1 MTMHIESKVTFREG
15 GTVDSHPENTS
26 SPPYQEKKSG
36 RDTPSTP
43 NTVRSELRLG
53 KIHLVDLAGSE
64 RLSETKAEGD
74 KMTETQNI
82 NKSLLAL
89 GEVLHALA
97 LNASIYSKNTRK
109 RSLGEG
115 RTSRDASPSL
125 SRRPSQVGSPS
136 PSEYRPPTVSGEMHV
151 PYLNSKLTHLLK
163 DSLGGNSK
171 TVMIATIACESE
183 QYAHI
188 LHSLNYASRAMK
200 VRNLVHPVRVEIAE
214 NELTSDLSNERDVI
228 K

>member
-1 MTMHIESKVTFREG
+1 MCLYADFLSWWRIYNTEKTESNTYPIC
-15 GTVDSHPENTS
+15 TSLHPLCI
-26 SPPYQEKKSG
+26 
-36 RDTPSTP
+36 
-43 NTVRSELRLG
+43 VG
-53 KIHLVDLAGSE
+53 KLHLIDLAGSE
-64 RLSETKAEGD
+64 RVGKTDATGD
-74 KMTETQNI
+74 RLKEAQNI

-125 SRRPSQVGSPS
+125 SRRPSQVGSHS
-136 PSEYRPPTVSGEMHV
+136 PSEHRPPTVSGEMHV

-200 VRNLVHPVRVEIAE
+200 VRNLVRPVRVEIAE